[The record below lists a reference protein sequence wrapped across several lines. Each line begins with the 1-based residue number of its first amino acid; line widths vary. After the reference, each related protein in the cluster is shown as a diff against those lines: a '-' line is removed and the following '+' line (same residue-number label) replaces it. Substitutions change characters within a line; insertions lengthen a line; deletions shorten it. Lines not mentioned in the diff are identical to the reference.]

1 MLLAPAAGRDPIPGA
16 WYTRRAMAALLTA
29 VLLFTAGVATQDSL
43 IFGSRTGL
51 VLSYVKADRVE
62 QFEAALAELRKA
74 LEVSDNPIRR
84 QQADG
89 WQFFR
94 AEEAGPSETVVF
106 VFAVHP
112 VLRGA
117 DYAIRAVLED
127 ALAEDEALRIAREF
141 ADSLAAAQVV
151 LNLELVADMKPPDRK
166 PAPPRRR

>member
-1 MLLAPAAGRDPIPGA
+1 
-16 WYTRRAMAALLTA
+16 MAALLTA
-29 VLLFTAGVATQDSL
+29 IVLLSASAGAQDSL
-43 IFGSRTGL
+43 VFAARAGI
-51 VLSYVKADRVE
+51 VLNYVKADRVE

-74 LEVSDNPIRR
+74 LETSENPIRR

-106 VFAVHP
+106 VFAVDP

>member
-1 MLLAPAAGRDPIPGA
+1 
-16 WYTRRAMAALLTA
+16 MAALLTA
-29 VLLFTAGVATQDSL
+29 IVLLSASAGAQDSL
-43 IFGSRTGL
+43 VFAARAGI
-51 VLSYVKADRVE
+51 VLNYVKADRVE

-74 LEVSDNPIRR
+74 LETSENPIRR

-106 VFAVHP
+106 VFAVDP

-127 ALAEDEALRIAREF
+127 ALAEDEAMRIAREF

>member
-1 MLLAPAAGRDPIPGA
+1 
-16 WYTRRAMAALLTA
+16 MAALLTA
-29 VLLFTAGVATQDSL
+29 IVLLSASAGAQDSL
-43 IFGSRTGL
+43 VFAARAGI
-51 VLSYVKADRVE
+51 VLNYVKADRVE

-74 LEVSDNPIRR
+74 LETSDNPIRR

-106 VFAVHP
+106 VFAVDP

>member
-29 VLLFTAGVATQDSL
+29 VLLFTAGVATQDAL
-43 IFGSRTGL
+43 VFGSRTGL
-51 VLSYVKADRVE
+51 VFSYVKADRVE

-74 LEVSDNPIRR
+74 LETSENPIRR

-94 AEEAGPSETVVF
+94 AAEPGPDGAVV
-106 VFAVHP
+106 VIFAVDP

-117 DYAIRAVLED
+117 DYGIRAVLDD
-127 ALAEDEALRIAREF
+127 ALAEDEAGRIAREF

>member
-1 MLLAPAAGRDPIPGA
+1 
-16 WYTRRAMAALLTA
+16 MAALLTA
-29 VLLFTAGVATQDSL
+29 IVLLSASAGAQDSL
-43 IFGSRTGL
+43 VFAARAGI
-51 VLSYVKADRVE
+51 VLNYVKADRVE

-74 LEVSDNPIRR
+74 LETSDNPIRR

-106 VFAVHP
+106 VFAVDP

-127 ALAEDEALRIAREF
+127 ALAEDEAMRIAREF